1 MLIYNI
7 TLSAENVF
15 FHTIWFEK
23 MTKNWQKVDQK
34 NEKPPVKPEVL
45 HEKLKTVLPMGILKK
60 KISTPNFTK
69 FLNP

>member
-1 MLIYNI
+1 
-7 TLSAENVF
+7 
-15 FHTIWFEK
+15 
-23 MTKNWQKVDQK
+23 MTKKWTQKTTQPRK
-34 NEKPPVKPEVL
+34 KPEVL